1 MVPTQ
6 DNPTENVGDLIS
18 PSILKKST
26 SRNEKE
32 KSFSTQ
38 AFSKSPRLSVAII
51 LLRFLLMRWVRMN
64 FEPIKKDR

>member
-38 AFSKSPRLSVAII
+38 AFSKSPRLSII
-51 LLRFLLMRWVRMN
+51 LLRFLLMRWLRMN

>member
-38 AFSKSPRLSVAII
+38 AFSKSPRLSII
-51 LLRFLLMRWVRMN
+51 LLRFLLMR
-64 FEPIKKDR
+64 

>member
-38 AFSKSPRLSVAII
+38 AFSKSTNNITIIVIFSFLSFKWSCISI
-51 LLRFLLMRWVRMN
+51 L
-64 FEPIKKDR
+64 